1 MLVPMKT
8 RNMRELEKHWAKEA
22 DKKAHLSNNKTS
34 KSAPSPQRGASTV
47 RTSKRTNG
55 PK

>member
-1 MLVPMKT
+1 MKT
-8 RNMRELEKHWAKEA
+8 KNMRELEKYWAKQA
-22 DKKAHLSNNKTS
+22 DKKAGPANSKTA
-34 KSAPSPQRGASTV
+34 KGAPAPQRGASTV